1 LYHSIETDNMR
12 STLKFGLIT
21 GAISVVWLFGSF
33 TLVTWLNGK
42 YDWDVQVSTIRGI
55 GGLLS
60 IPIQAI
66 GIYLAM
72 QNVKQLT
79 GSLTYGQAVKTGL
92 IVAATIAIIVAIF
105 SLLYCTIINPGYAEF
120 MVHDTQKAM
129 IAKVESQQDIS
140 QASVAVRRE
149 FSPGMQVMQALVG
162 QFVTGAIMSL
172 IIGLFIKSKK

>member
-1 LYHSIETDNMR
+1 MR

-33 TLVTWLNGK
+33 TLFTWLNGK
-42 YDWDVQVSTIRGI
+42 YGWDIQASTIRGI

-66 GIYLAM
+66 GIYIAM
-72 QNVKQLT
+72 QNVKQIT

-92 IVAATIAIIVAIF
+92 IVALTVAIIVATF
-105 SLLYCTIINPGYAEF
+105 GLLYSTVINPGYTEF
-120 MVHDTQKAM
+120 MVHDAQKAM
-129 IAKVESQQDIS
+129 LAKVESQQDIS
-140 QASVAVRRE
+140 QASVAVRKE
-149 FSPGMQVMQALVG
+149 FSAGMQVIQALVG

-172 IIGLFIKSKK
+172 IIGLFIKTKK